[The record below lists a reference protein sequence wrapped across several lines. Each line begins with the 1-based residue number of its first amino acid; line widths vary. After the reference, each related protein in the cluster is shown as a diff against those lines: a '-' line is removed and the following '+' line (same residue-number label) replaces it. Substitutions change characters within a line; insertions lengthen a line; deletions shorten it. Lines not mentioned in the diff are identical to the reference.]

1 MSSIHSHRQ
10 HLLLPDQTLREDQ
23 ARPEARDDAL
33 APARGIGLA
42 AVISVIFWAILA
54 AWLLA

>member
-1 MSSIHSHRQ
+1 MSLIRSRPQ
-10 HLLLPDQTLREDQ
+10 RLLLSDQALREDS